1 MNFKK
6 RNYDLSVEYSKDTIR
21 ALKNIVELKI
31 KNLITCLKIR
41 DVKMPRKL
49 VGYIQTE
56 IKPNNDRKNK
66 LFIIYKQKK

>member
-1 MNFKK
+1 MNFNFKK
-6 RNYDLSVEYSKDTIR
+6 RNYDLSVEYSKNTIR
-21 ALKNIVELKI
+21 ALKNNVDLKI
-31 KNLITCLKIR
+31 KNLIIYLKIR

-66 LFIIYKQKK
+66 LFINL